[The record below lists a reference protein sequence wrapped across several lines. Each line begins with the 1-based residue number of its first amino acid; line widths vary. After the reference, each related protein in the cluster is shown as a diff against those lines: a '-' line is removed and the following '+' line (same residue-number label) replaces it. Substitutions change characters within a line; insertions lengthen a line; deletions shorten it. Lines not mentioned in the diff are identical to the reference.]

1 MEHFKSTI
9 ATTAVM
15 VMGLITAAHVLHPRD
30 PAPERPRGTMAAA
43 SSHRA
48 TTWSDPPAREAPAP
62 AAAREDASSAAAA
75 ATRASRPASF
85 TLLSNAMVASLPVGE
100 TALQPRRSRKAEAGR
115 GQKLVQFASRGR
127 SAAVEPGT
135 GADLRAAKPDD
146 ASGQPR
152 KAAQGDP
159 IGDLLKGLG
168 IGRDGEG

>member
-1 MEHFKSTI
+1 MTLAVRSAIMEHVKSTI

-15 VMGLITAAHVLHPRD
+15 VMSLIMAAHVLHPRD
-30 PAPERPRGTMAAA
+30 PALERPRGTVAAAA
-43 SSHRA
+43 SHGA

-62 AAAREDASSAAAA
+62 AA
-75 ATRASRPASF
+75 RASRPASF

-100 TALQPRRSRKAEAGR
+100 TALQPRRPRKAEAGR

-127 SAAVEPGT
+127 SAAVEPGA

-146 ASGQPR
+146 ASSQPR